1 MQMCCSQNNQ
11 YQIQQQDHNKPVINN
26 PLTEN
31 DTVSNS
37 GNLNEKDLVKL
48 FGNAAVENEKNKQI
62 KNDSIIIEI
71 QK

>member
-1 MQMCCSQNNQ
+1 MCCSQNNQ
-11 YQIQQQDHNKPVINN
+11 YQIQQQDHNKPVIKN

-31 DTVSNS
+31 DTFSNS

-62 KNDSIIIEI
+62 KNDSIINEI